1 MRSES
6 KGQRAGEGKPAA
18 EEPDEQHVS
27 VRAQPVGESAGGA
40 KDTRAN
46 HGGGQVEE
54 ELGWPLP
61 WRWIS
66 TVIIVLTLRGF

>member
-1 MRSES
+1 MKERVE
-6 KGQRAGEGKPAA
+6 GQRAGEGKPAA
-18 EEPDEQHVS
+18 EEPDEQHVGVS
-27 VRAQPVGESAGGA
+27 AQPVGESAGGA

-54 ELGWPLP
+54 ELGWFLP

-66 TVIIVLTLRGF
+66 MVIIVSTLRGF

>member
-1 MRSES
+1 MRKCVE
-6 KGQRAGEGKPAA
+6 GQRAGEGKPAA
-18 EEPDEQHVS
+18 EEPDEQHVG
-27 VRAQPVGESAGGA
+27 VRAQPVRESAGGA

-46 HGGGQVEE
+46 HSGGQVEE
-54 ELGWPLP
+54 ELGWFLP